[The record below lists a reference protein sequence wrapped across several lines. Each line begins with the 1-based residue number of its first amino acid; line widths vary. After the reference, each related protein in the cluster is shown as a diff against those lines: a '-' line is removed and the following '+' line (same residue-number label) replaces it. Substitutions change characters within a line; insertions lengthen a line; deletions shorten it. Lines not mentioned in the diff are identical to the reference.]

1 MIQKFRYTRCY
12 VKLRGRELE
21 IEDSIW
27 IYQQQQWPWDGVPPL
42 PAQPTP
48 PESTFFCG
56 KDGSRRRRLL
66 VSSQEST
73 AAQGD
78 SVVLNSWALEMSTNE
93 GTPKKSL
100 KKLEQ
105 KCGDVL
111 EIFCPLKNWRFF
123 EDPIRCKIAGEQSLP
138 LEGQMILRCVPWQHD
153 KKVRSTSPY

>member
-1 MIQKFRYTRCY
+1 MIQNFRYTRCY
-12 VKLRGRELE
+12 VKLRDSKLE
-21 IEDSIW
+21 IENYIYRYTV
-27 IYQQQQWPWDGVPPL
+27 IYQQQQWPWDESHPCPHNR
-42 PAQPTP
+42 PT

-100 KKLEQ
+100 KFQ
-105 KCGDVL
+105 
-111 EIFCPLKNWRFF
+111 
-123 EDPIRCKIAGEQSLP
+123 
-138 LEGQMILRCVPWQHD
+138 
-153 KKVRSTSPY
+153 